1 MGPLQPPYPRAAE
14 FGPTAPSEGGMEAQ
28 DGIEPRAG
36 VVLPIIVRT
45 LGCCFARTS
54 FRVGSISW
62 EDAVE

>member
-1 MGPLQPPYPRAAE
+1 
-14 FGPTAPSEGGMEAQ
+14 MEAQ